1 MYHARDFDPKHVIV
15 RDTQQCV
22 LDHDTKKSSCVVDS
36 NVINNYLLF
45 S

>member
-1 MYHARDFDPKHVIV
+1 MYHARDFDPKHVII

-22 LDHDTKKSSCVVDS
+22 SDHDHKKSSCVVDS